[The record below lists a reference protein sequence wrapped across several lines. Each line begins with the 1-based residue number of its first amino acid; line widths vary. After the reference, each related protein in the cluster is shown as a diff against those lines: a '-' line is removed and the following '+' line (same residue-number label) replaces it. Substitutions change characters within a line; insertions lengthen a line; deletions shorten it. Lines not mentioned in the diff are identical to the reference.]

1 MIELLI
7 TLIPVI
13 SSFIGIIAAVI
24 KMRAYA
30 KQIKGEVGSVADKKL
45 VTELIAALEQDRIEM
60 AKMRRLLIEDIE
72 LNTKV
77 KYGDSHDEYGNKKV

>member
-1 MIELLI
+1 MIELLL

-24 KMRAYA
+24 KMRAYT

-45 VTELIAALEQDRIEM
+45 VKELIVALEQDRAEM